1 MRTYILI
8 LFVSL
13 FSFHGCN
20 KKPNENNIDIF
31 ELIFFDSK
39 NNSEVSFL
47 FNMQNEYL
55 LISNPKPKI
64 IIPRSKDAVKLVEEN
79 DFENELIQLTKN
91 NIKSLTN
98 QINLFTDEDFT
109 NKRETSLDGGAF
121 VINII
126 YKNNVYKNITRINNF
141 SKNQT
146 DLFFDL
152 LKIISE
158 KSENKNNK
166 IFSTYQLSKFS
177 NR

>member
-1 MRTYILI
+1 MRSYILI

-13 FSFHGCN
+13 FSFHGCS
-20 KKPNENNIDIF
+20 KKTNETNIDIF

-47 FNMQNEYL
+47 LNIQNEYL

-64 IIPRSKDAVKLVEEN
+64 KIPRSEDAVELVQEN
-79 DFENELIQLTKN
+79 DFENELIQLTKSH
-91 NIKSLTN
+91 IKLLIN
-98 QINLFTDEDFT
+98 KINLFTEEDFT

-121 VINII
+121 IINII
-126 YKNNVYKNITRINNF
+126 YKNNVYKNITRINSF

-146 DLFFDL
+146 DLFFDI
-152 LKIISE
+152 LKIISD

-177 NR
+177 N